1 MHAALRTL
9 RDEHAA
15 LSALLRTVMLMLA
28 QSRASGRAPDF
39 GALRAML
46 FYIAEF
52 PEQRHHQ
59 KESQL
64 LFPLLRART
73 PLARDVLDRLDQ
85 EHARGEARIRE
96 LEHALTAWEMLGA
109 ARAEAFE
116 HAMRRYEEF
125 YLGHMALEEEEI
137 LPLAER
143 ALSETDWRHLD
154 AEMTGEADPLT
165 GREPEAPYRALFA
178 RILDLVPTPFGFG
191 PPATIPPS

>member
-28 QSRASGRAPDF
+28 QSRASGRMPDF

-46 FYIAEF
+46 FYVAEF
-52 PEQRHHQ
+52 PERRHHL

-96 LEHALTAWEMLGA
+96 LEHALTAWELLGS
-109 ARAEAFE
+109 ARADDFERAMQRYEAFY
-116 HAMRRYEEF
+116 RR
-125 YLGHMALEEEEI
+125 HMALEEDEI
-137 LPLAER
+137 LPLAEQ
-143 ALSETDWRHLD
+143 ALSEDDWMHLD

-165 GREPEAPYRALFA
+165 GREPEDEYRGLFA
-178 RILDLVPTPFGFG
+178 RILARVPAPFGLGEPAG
-191 PPATIPPS
+191 PP